1 MRIDILT
8 LFPEMCEAV
17 LSESILKRAR
27 GAGLVEIH
35 CRDIRPYTKDKH
47 HRVDDS
53 PYGGGFGLVMQ
64 AQPVYDCYRA
74 LCAELGK
81 KPHLIYMSPAGQTL
95 TQQKVKALS
104 EMDNLV
110 LLCGHYE
117 GMDERVLEEIVDE
130 EVSIGDY
137 VLTGGELPALVLA
150 DSITRMQPGVLAA
163 DEAFEKESH
172 YDFLLEYPQYT
183 KPPVWMNRAVPEVL
197 LTGHH
202 GNIDRW
208 QREQMLERTLK
219 RRPDLLQKAQ
229 LTAADILYLRTF
241 PESRDCPFL
250 TDRLADC
257 VEDYVRTQKKVSPT
271 SLQRKF
277 KMEYALAVRMLDI
290 LEQRGVVSAYE
301 KGKPRTVLPSQGEEY
316 VEISETE

>member
-117 GMDERVLEEIVDE
+117 GIDQRVLDEIVDE
-130 EVSIGDY
+130 EISIGDY
-137 VLTGGELPALVLA
+137 VLTGGELAAAVVVDCVSRLC
-150 DSITRMQPGVLAA
+150 DGVLS
-163 DEAFEKESH
+163 DSECYENETFT
-172 YDFLLEYPQYT
+172 DGLLEYPQYT
-183 KPPVWMNRAVPEVL
+183 RPVEWHGVRVPEVL
-197 LTGHH
+197 LSGHH
-202 GNIDRW
+202 ANIEAWRR
-208 QREQMLERTLK
+208 QKSIELTQKM
-219 RRPDLLQKAQ
+219 RPDLLRKQ
-229 LTAADILYLRTF
+229 D
-241 PESRDCPFL
+241 
-250 TDRLADC
+250 
-257 VEDYVRTQKKVSPT
+257 VS
-271 SLQRKF
+271 
-277 KMEYALAVRMLDI
+277 E
-290 LEQRGVVSAYE
+290 
-301 KGKPRTVLPSQGEEY
+301 
-316 VEISETE
+316 